1 MLIHSEVVAVLGRT
15 FLGSP
20 GDQEVKFVGAAVRAS
35 RPGIGL

>member
-1 MLIHSEVVAVLGRT
+1 MLIHPEVVAVLEKT

-20 GDQEVKFVGAAVRAS
+20 GDQVVRFVGTAVGPS